1 MNNCGAITSHLRW
14 APATGGNWDWDPDQR
29 HSSSCHRAFFSCGSV
44 IVNKG
49 CISVEQIPADL
60 RMLIH
65 FTGPM
70 LPNQLFVSQLE
81 IFHGGNFCRSVFLAL
96 LLQAAVAEAF
106 LPLPSPPLP
115 RGNSMGSPPLRPHA
129 ATKLSAPGGDGLVQ
143 SLGPCL
149 CGWRVALCTQ
159 GHSLH
164 LGGAEGN
171 SCSLLSYCHCMQC
184 CVIKPLIFA

>member
-1 MNNCGAITSHLRW
+1 MVLSPTIWDRPQSQWR
-14 APATGGNWDWDPDQR
+14 GNWDWDPDQR
-29 HSSSCHRAFFSCGSV
+29 HSSSCHSFFSCGSV

-49 CISVEQIPADL
+49 LISVDL
-60 RMLIH
+60 QMLTH
-65 FTGPM
+65 FTGPT

-96 LLQAAVAEAF
+96 LLQAAVTEAF

-115 RGNSMGSPPLRPHA
+115 RGNSMGSPPLQPHA

-149 CGWRVALCTQ
+149 CSSRAALCTRS
-159 GHSLH
+159 HSLH
-164 LGGAEGN
+164 LGGAKGN
-171 SCSLLSYCHCMQC
+171 SCLLLSYCHCMQY
-184 CVIKPLIFA
+184 CVRKNSIVA